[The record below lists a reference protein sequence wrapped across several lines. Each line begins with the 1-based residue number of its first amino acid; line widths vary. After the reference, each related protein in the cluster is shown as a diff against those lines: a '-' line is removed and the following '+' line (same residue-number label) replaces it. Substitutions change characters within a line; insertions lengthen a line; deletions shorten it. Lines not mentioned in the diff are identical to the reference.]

1 MSTFVSVI
9 VPIYNIEDCLEKCI
23 DSILSQTYENFELIL
38 SDDGSTD
45 RSGEIADRYAAIDS
59 RVKVIHKPNGGSS
72 SARNAAIKIA
82 KGEYYSFVDSDD
94 YVEPDFLSSLVAPV
108 ERAKTVGEAAP
119 EIVQVGRNEID
130 IKGNIMPDICVPPA
144 TEIFIDSKEFFKSL
158 IMHVGDCSFC
168 TKITSARLFNG
179 REFPVGRLNE
189 DFHLLIQMLQ
199 DCSGVVSLPGYK
211 YHVFYREGSN
221 SRRKSK
227 DDFSRVFKDNIDN
240 ADLVERIVAD
250 KMPDLKKMAVRFG
263 LFQRLDYL
271 LHIPISCM
279 HKDYDGYPECV
290 RYIRRHFGEML
301 FNKYLTIK
309 NKIYL
314 TLFSVAPRGVRR
326 VHAWIK
332 HI

>member
-9 VPIYNIEDCLEKCI
+9 VPIYNIEDCLDKCI
-23 DSILSQTYENFELIL
+23 KSILNQTYTNFELIL

-45 RSGEIADRYAAIDS
+45 GSGAIADRYAASDA

-82 KGEYYSFVDSDD
+82 GGEYYSFIDSDD
-94 YVEPDFLSSLVAPV
+94 YVEPDFLEKLVESVDMSKAIGA
-108 ERAKTVGEAAP
+108 EIP

-130 IKGNIMPDICVPPA
+130 VNGNIMPDICVPPEA
-144 TEIFIDSKEFFKSL
+144 KVFIDSKEFFKSL

-168 TKITSARLFNG
+168 TKITAARLFEG
-179 REFPVGRLNE
+179 REFPEGKLNE

-199 DCSGVVSLPGYK
+199 DCTGVVSLPGYK

-221 SRRKSK
+221 SRKKSR
-227 DDFSRVFKDNIDN
+227 DEFSRVFKDNVEN
-240 ADLVERIVAD
+240 ADLVEQIVAER
-250 KMPDLKKMAVRFG
+250 MPELKSMARRFG
-263 LFQRLDYL
+263 PFQRLDYL

-279 HKDYDGYPECV
+279 RKDYEGYPECV
-290 RYIRRHFGEML
+290 AYVRKHFWEML
-301 FNKYLTIK
+301 GNEYLTFK
-309 NKIYL
+309 NKVYL
-314 TLFSVAPRGVRR
+314 TLFAVAPKGVRK

>member
-1 MSTFVSVI
+1 MSTFISVI

-23 DSILSQTYENFELIL
+23 DSILSQTYDNFELIL

-45 RSGEIADRYAAIDS
+45 SSGAIADRYAASDS

-82 KGEYYSFVDSDD
+82 GGEYYSFVDSDD
-94 YVEPDFLSSLVAPV
+94 YVEPDFLSSLIAPV
-108 ERAKTVGEAAP
+108 ERAKAAGEAVP

-130 IKGNIMPDICVPPA
+130 IKGNIMPDICVPPTA
-144 TEIFIDSKEFFKSL
+144 EIFIDSKEFFKSL

-179 REFPVGRLNE
+179 REFPEGRLNE

-199 DCSGVVSLPGYK
+199 DCTGVVSLPGYK

-221 SRRKSK
+221 SRKK
-227 DDFSRVFKDNIDN
+227 DKNDFSRVFKDCVDN
-240 ADLVERIVAD
+240 ADLVEEIVAE
-250 KMPDLKKMAVRFG
+250 KMPELKPMALRFG
-263 LFQRLDYL
+263 LFQRLEYL
-271 LHIPISCM
+271 LHIPISLM
-279 HKDYDGYPECV
+279 RKDYAGYPECV
-290 RYIRRHFGEML
+290 KYIRKHFIGML
-301 FNKYLTIK
+301 FNDSLTFK

-314 TLFSVAPRGVRR
+314 TLFAIAP
-326 VHAWIK
+326 
-332 HI
+332 

>member
-23 DSILSQTYENFELIL
+23 DSILNQTYSSFELIL

-45 RSGEIADRYAAIDS
+45 RSGEIADRYVAQDS

-72 SARNAAIKIA
+72 SARNAAIKVA
-82 KGEYYSFVDSDD
+82 KGEFYSFVDSDD
-94 YVEPDFLSSLVAPV
+94 YLEPDFLECLVAPV
-108 ERAKTVGEAAP
+108 ERAKASGARVP

-130 IKGNIMPDICVPPA
+130 VAGNIMPDICVPP
-144 TEIFIDSKEFFKSL
+144 TEETFIDSKEFFKSL
-158 IMHVGDCSFC
+158 IMHIGDCSFC
-168 TKITSARLFNG
+168 TKITAARLFAG
-179 REFPVGRLNE
+179 LEFPEGRLNE

-199 DCSGVVSLPGYK
+199 DCDGVVSLPGYK

-221 SRRKSK
+221 SRKK
-227 DDFSRVFKDNIDN
+227 NKNDFSRVFKDCVDN
-240 ADLVERIVAD
+240 ADMVEEIVAKD
-250 KMPDLKKMAVRFG
+250 MPELKAVARRFG
-263 LFQRLDYL
+263 LFQRLEYL
-271 LHIPISCM
+271 LHIPIALM
-279 HKDYDGYPECV
+279 RKNYEGYPECV
-290 RYIRRHFGEML
+290 RYIRKHFIEML
-301 FNKYLTIK
+301 GNRYLTLK

-314 TLFSVAPRGVRR
+314 TLFAIAPRGVRK

>member
-1 MSTFVSVI
+1 MSTFISVI

-23 DSILSQTYENFELIL
+23 DSILGQTYDNFELIL

-45 RSGEIADRYAAIDS
+45 KSGEIADRYAAADS

-130 IKGNIMPDICVPPA
+130 IKGNIMPDVCVPPA

-168 TKITSARLFNG
+168 TKITAARLFEG

-279 HKDYDGYPECV
+279 RKDYEGYPECV
-290 RYIRRHFGEML
+290 RYIRGHFGEML
-301 FNKYLTIK
+301 GNKYLTIK